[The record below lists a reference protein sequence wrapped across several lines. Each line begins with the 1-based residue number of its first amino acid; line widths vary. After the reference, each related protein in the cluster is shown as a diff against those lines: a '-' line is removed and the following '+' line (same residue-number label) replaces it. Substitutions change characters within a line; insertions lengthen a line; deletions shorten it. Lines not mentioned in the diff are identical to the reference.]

1 MNALTNSENIA
12 MGKIISML
20 TAPELQEAFNNH
32 AMAANSFSP
41 AKKRELVVIYN
52 NAAEADKFRNVLA
65 AIINIKAAINNV
77 KSPLA
82 GGRRRSKRR
91 VGRSKKSRQSKV
103 RSRK

>member
-1 MNALTNSENIA
+1 MNALTNSENTE
-12 MGKIISML
+12 MGKIITML
-20 TAPELQEAFNNH
+20 TAASLGGAFDNH
-32 AMAANSFSP
+32 AMAANSFP
-41 AKKRELVVIYN
+41 PEKKRELIKIYN
-52 NAAEADKFRNVLA
+52 TATEADKFKNVLA
-65 AIINIKAAINNV
+65 AIINIKAAINGV